1 MPEIQSLARYGQPTF
16 EANLNL
22 ALLRADRI
30 YKELENVQVSVL
42 GRNSALGSEY
52 QLAANEFAPGGVTLG
67 STPVDL
73 RSTMELERALMFSVQ
88 DVDLLA
94 KLTSTMSF
102 DRTRAL
108 RYFLDFLKHDDPNLT
123 VNEVVEAKL
132 ARGFAFKAKTPSNPI
147 GTVIVPFERNEQ
159 DRIVPSV
166 NTEEY
171 ASAIDKLKKFMLTK
185 VPNSALSADNTV
197 VRIYSDHS
205 KFRRDAA
212 QISPD
217 SGVTNTTMGINIP
230 VYGTGGSQ
238 IVERPV
244 EVRSSAIDLPPTD
257 LGSMILLSDANIRK
271 GTPDF
276 GTVDDIV
283 AETLIHEYA
292 HSVHRTLGLKW
303 GTDPESDL
311 EKAYAPAAAVSVSD
325 YGDNAGIKEHF
336 AETFAKFVV
345 TGEASDEFKKF
356 LSDKVGLKDVDAS
369 SFEDYAP
376 AIFRDREIAR
386 RFEEVIAKIPSLS
399 NRKFF
404 LTRSGGR
411 FNNATPDQIARE
423 YNLEGGVRRSSD
435 AVSISGSI
443 TDENGLYV
451 VDLIERNFTLKPDGS
466 IYIYHANLKV
476 NNDYQGSG
484 IGTDIIDA
492 SLDFYRKIKE
502 ETGRKIRVAVYAHG
516 PSGNGAYAWAL
527 KGYDWEA
534 QEDLDKRDRAV
545 RQLSLY
551 YPLLKKYAQSGSPTS
566 DFSAS
571 ISELA
576 AKYGISSLQAEKLQ
590 YLLRLIDRNGWQIN
604 DELLNQIADILVMH
618 TNNPSLVTP
627 FKLASIGHRNKRT
640 TDKTTSTLGR
650 HIMQDIIST
659 WHGKIDI

>member
-30 YKELENVQVSVL
+30 YKELENVQGSVL
-42 GRNSALGSEY
+42 SHSSAIGRDY
-52 QLAANEFAPGGVTLG
+52 QLGANEYAAGGVTLG
-67 STPVDL
+67 SSPVDL
-73 RSTMELERALMFSVQ
+73 RSTMELERALMYSVR
-88 DVDLLA
+88 DTDLLS
-94 KLTSTMSF
+94 KLTGTMSF

-123 VNEVVEAKL
+123 VNEVVDAKL
-132 ARGFAFKAKTPSNPI
+132 ARGFAFKARTLSNPI
-147 GTVIVPFERNEQ
+147 GTVIVPFKRDENN
-159 DRIVPSV
+159 RIVPSV
-166 NTEEY
+166 KTAEY
-171 ASAIDKLKKFMLTK
+171 ESALDKLKNFMLTK
-185 VPNSALSADNTV
+185 SPNSALSADNTV

-292 HSVHRTLGLKW
+292 HSVHRTLGLRW
-303 GTDPESDL
+303 GTDPKSDL

-336 AETFAKFVV
+336 AETFAKFVI
-345 TGEASDEFKKF
+345 TGEASDEFKQF
-356 LSDKVGLKDVDAS
+356 LSDKVGLKDIDETS
-369 SFEDYAP
+369 YEDYAP
-376 AIFRDREIAR
+376 AIFRNREIAR
-386 RFEEVIAKIPSLS
+386 RFEEAVAKIPALN
-399 NRKFF
+399 NRKFY
-404 LTRSGGR
+404 LTHSGGR
-411 FNNATPDQIARE
+411 FNNSTPDQIARE
-423 YNLEGGVRRSSD
+423 YDLERGVRRTSD
-435 AVSISGSI
+435 TISIAGSI
-443 TDENGLYV
+443 TDENNNLV
-451 VDLIERNFTLKPDGS
+451 VNILERNFTLRPDGS
-466 IYIYHANLKV
+466 IYIYHAHLVV
-476 NNDYQGSG
+476 NDRYQGQG
-484 IGTDIIDA
+484 IGTDIIET
-492 SLDFYRKIKE
+492 SLELYRKIKE
-502 ETGRKIRVAVYAHG
+502 ETGRKVQVGVYAHG

-527 KGYDWEA
+527 KGYNWQD
-534 QEDLDKRDRAV
+534 QEDFDKRDQAV
-545 RQLSLY
+545 RQLSSY
-551 YPLLKKYAQSGSPTS
+551 YPLLKKYALAGSTS

-590 YLLRLIDRNGWQIN
+590 YLLQLIDQNGWQVN
-604 DELLNQIADILVMH
+604 NELLNQIADILVMH

-650 HIMQDIIST
+650 HIMQDIIRT